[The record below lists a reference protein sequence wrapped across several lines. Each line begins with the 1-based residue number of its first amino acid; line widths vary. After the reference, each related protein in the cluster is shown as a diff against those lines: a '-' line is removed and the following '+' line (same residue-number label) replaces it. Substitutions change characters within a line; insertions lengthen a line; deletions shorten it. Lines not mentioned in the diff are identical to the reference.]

1 MTKEGYKFL
10 IPALLVSL
18 VLFAVWAVSS
28 LLVLFLLAVA
38 LFLVSL
44 FVIFF
49 FRDPDRQVPEGQ
61 NLILSSADGKVIA
74 INQVDRLDF
83 LEGKGTLVSVFM
95 SVFNVHVNRAP
106 VSGRVSFCE
115 YNPGRFFPAFK
126 DKASLE
132 NEQTRMG
139 LENEHGRIV
148 LKQIAGIIA
157 RRIVCRIKSGDRVET
172 GQRFG
177 MIQFG
182 SRVDLFLPENVDIQV
197 KLNQKV
203 KAGETVIGAFRE

>member
-18 VLFAVWAVSS
+18 ILFAVWAVSS

-44 FVIFF
+44 FVLFF
-49 FRDPDRQVPEGQ
+49 FRDPDRQTPEGQ

-74 INQVDRLDF
+74 IKPVDGLDF

-106 VSGRVSFCE
+106 VSGQVKFCE
-115 YNPGRFFPAFK
+115 YNPGRFLPAFK

-132 NEQTRMG
+132 NEQTRVG
-139 LENEHGRIV
+139 LESEHGKII

-157 RRIVCRIKSGDRVET
+157 RRIVCRIKPGDRVEK

-182 SRVDLFLPENVDIQV
+182 SRVDLFLPQNVQIRVQ
-197 KLNQKV
+197 LNQKV
-203 KAGETVIGAFRE
+203 RAGETVIGVFRQ